1 MRRILVFLAILAL
14 IAAGGFY
21 GLTAPSH
28 VTPEEV
34 AGLEGDPVAGEAVFW
49 AGGCASC
56 HAAPDAEGEDR
67 LILSGG
73 RSLSSDFGT
82 FLSPNISPDPTHGI
96 GGWTLAEFITA
107 MQNGISPEGRHYY
120 PAFPY
125 TSYRLAS
132 RQDMADLF
140 AYLGTLPASD
150 APSRPHQVGF
160 PVTLT
165 RGIGLWNRLHLQ
177 DDFVV
182 TGDLTEQAGARALP
196 VGRAGPLRGVPHA
209 PRRHRRARPDA
220 LDGRRPESDRA
231 RHDPWA
237 HAR

>member
-56 HAAPDAEGEDR
+56 HAAEDAEGEDR

-82 FLSPNISPDPTHGI
+82 FLAPNISPRSDPWHRRLDA
-96 GGWTLAEFITA
+96 GGVRDRHAERHLARGA
-107 MQNGISPEGRHYY
+107 ALLPGL
-120 PAFPY
+120 PY
-125 TSYRLAS
+125 TSYRLAT

-140 AYLGTLPASD
+140 AFLHAS
-150 APSRPHQVGF
+150 RVGCA
-160 PVTLT
+160 V
-165 RGIGLWNRLHLQ
+165 RAASGGLS
-177 DDFVV
+177 
-182 TGDLTEQAGARALP
+182 GD
-196 VGRAGPLRGVPHA
+196 PHA
-209 PRRHRRARPDA
+209 
-220 LDGRRPESDRA
+220 GDRA
-231 RHDPWA
+231 VEPA
-237 HAR
+237 APAG